1 MSSTTSAKVPLAH
14 QVTAFFARNPDEEL
28 TVADIAVKFSTSPR
42 VVQPKLAHL
51 VGQRVLVRED
61 TTYRAG
67 TALHPETKGA

>member
-1 MSSTTSAKVPLAH
+1 MSSTTPTKLPLAH
-14 QVTAFFARNPDEEL
+14 QVTAFFARNPGEEL
-28 TVADIAVKFSTSPR
+28 TVDDIAIKFSTSPR

-67 TALHPETKGA
+67 TALHPVTKDA